1 MKGETPDISEYLEF
15 VFYDRVWLKEDA
27 GIRETHIGRFL
38 ESSHKVGS
46 LMIYWILP
54 AIVIPV
60 LRKMVQHVTYL
71 ETWIDVSKQRFEVYD
86 KSIKERFHNK
96 YTEEAFAGPN
106 ITKPNMDIWA
116 EQAEDDEDFQYEFK
130 KLFDNPAVKGVDKE
144 LPTDSYDKYVN
155 M

>member
-1 MKGETPDISEYLEF
+1 
-15 VFYDRVWLKEDA
+15 
-27 GIRETHIGRFL
+27 
-38 ESSHKVGS
+38 
-46 LMIYWILP
+46 
-54 AIVIPV
+54 
-60 LRKMVQHVTYL
+60 MVQHVTYL

>member
-1 MKGETPDISEYLEF
+1 MLLTASHAGRPQGKNSLELMKGETPDISECLEF

-71 ETWIDVSKQRFEVYD
+71 ET
-86 KSIKERFHNK
+86 
-96 YTEEAFAGPN
+96 
-106 ITKPNMDIWA
+106 
-116 EQAEDDEDFQYEFK
+116 
-130 KLFDNPAVKGVDKE
+130 
-144 LPTDSYDKYVN
+144 
-155 M
+155 